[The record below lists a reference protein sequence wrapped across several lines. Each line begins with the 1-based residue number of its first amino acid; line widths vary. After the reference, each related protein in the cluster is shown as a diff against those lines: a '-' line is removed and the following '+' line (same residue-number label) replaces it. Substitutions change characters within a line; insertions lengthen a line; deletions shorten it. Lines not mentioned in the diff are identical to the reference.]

1 MNFTDLSAHYHQS
14 SKCTQ
19 INSVLRSWVEAKAAL
34 VCTAEA
40 VTVPHISEEVARINF
55 EYTSFFTP
63 TDSDEQIAANGIFVL
78 RLDELNSLRTD
89 LEKADFVHDQLN
101 LIQIEAQ
108 ESVFNAAF
116 CNLEMTP
123 METELYNSWVSKDRS
138 KRKPLSAPEANP
150 EVKTIAHGA
159 KVGKLLR
166 SYLDEFFT
174 AYAKK

>member
-19 INSVLRSWVEAKAAL
+19 IKSVLSTWVEAKAAL
-34 VCTAEA
+34 VCTAGA

-55 EYTSFFTP
+55 EYTSFFIP

-78 RLDELNSLRTD
+78 RLDELNRLSTD

-108 ESVFNAAF
+108 ESVFNAAI

-123 METELYNSWVSKDRS
+123 LETELYNHWVNKDRS
-138 KRKPLSAPEANP
+138 NRKPLSASEANP
-150 EVKTIAHGA
+150 EAKTIAHGA

>member
-1 MNFTDLSAHYHQS
+1 MNFTDLFAHYHQC
-14 SKCTQ
+14 SKYQ
-19 INSVLRSWVEAKAAL
+19 QVNSVLRSWVEAKAAL

-40 VTVPHISEEVARINF
+40 VTVPHISEEVAQIIF

-63 TDSDEQIAANGIFVL
+63 TDSDDQIAANGIFVL
-78 RLDELNSLRTD
+78 KLDELNRLSTD

-101 LIQIEAQ
+101 LIQIEGQ
-108 ESVFNAAF
+108 ESVFNAAI

-123 METELYNSWVSKDRS
+123 MEIELYNAWVSADRS
-138 KRKPLSAPEANP
+138 KRKPLTAPEANP

>member
-19 INSVLRSWVEAKAAL
+19 ISSVLRTWVEAKAAL

-55 EYTSFFTP
+55 QYTTFFTP
-63 TDSDEQIAANGIFVL
+63 TDSKEQLATNGIFVL
-78 RLDELNSLRTD
+78 KLDELNRLSTD

-108 ESVFNAAF
+108 ESVFNAAI
-116 CNLEMTP
+116 CNLELTP
-123 METELYNSWVSKDRS
+123 METELYNYWMDKDRS
-138 KRKPLSAPEANP
+138 KRKPLTASEANP
-150 EVKTIAHGA
+150 QVKTIAHGT

-174 AYAKK
+174 AYAQK

>member
-1 MNFTDLSAHYHQS
+1 MNFADLSAHYHQS

-19 INSVLRSWVEAKAAL
+19 VNSVLRSWVDAKAAL

-40 VTVPHISEEVARINF
+40 VTVPHISEDVTRIHF

-63 TDSDEQIAANGIFVL
+63 TDGEEQLAANGIFVL
-78 RLDELNSLRTD
+78 RLDELNRLGSD

-101 LIQIEAQ
+101 IIQIEAQ
-108 ESVFNAAF
+108 QSVFNAAI
-116 CNLEMTP
+116 CNLELTP
-123 METELYNSWVSKDRS
+123 KEKELYQKWESVKIS
-138 KRKPLSAPEANP
+138 KRKPLVASESNP
-150 EVKTIAHGA
+150 EFKTIAHGA

-174 AYAKK
+174 AYAQK